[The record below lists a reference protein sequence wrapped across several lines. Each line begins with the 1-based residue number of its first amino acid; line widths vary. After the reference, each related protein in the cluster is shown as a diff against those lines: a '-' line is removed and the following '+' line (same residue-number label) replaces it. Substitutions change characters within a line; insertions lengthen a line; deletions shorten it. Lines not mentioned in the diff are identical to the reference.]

1 MVMVTA
7 EGVVRGVGAF
17 AGIVVLDMVG
27 SGGIS
32 LGWTG
37 GTLAE
42 VMVWGVKRQVMSAGG
57 VGHGM
62 VLVHVEK
69 MPGGSWWE
77 ACMLN
82 PQ

>member
-1 MVMVTA
+1 MAMVTA
-7 EGVVRGVGAF
+7 EGAVCGVRAF
-17 AGIVVLDMVG
+17 VGIVVLGMVH
-27 SGGIS
+27 SGGVS
-32 LGWTG
+32 LGLAD

-42 VMVWGVKRQVMSAGG
+42 VTLSGVKGQVMSAGG

-77 ACMLN
+77 ACILN
-82 PQ
+82 P